1 MRVLLL
7 IFSLIFLQNTVFAID
22 NAQVWNSYLGSA
34 ERTIKSNWYKLSGLN
49 RHQKECS
56 TNLYFNI
63 KNTGEIYGI
72 KVLSSN
78 CSDEIKNLAIKA
90 VTISSPLKPFPAEIH
105 ATNEISIDYIFNYEL
120 LPENKEIFKEN
131 KTPQQ
136 QQNLEAISDVASEL
150 GLNSDDNSS
159 ATVVSTE
166 TEKEN
171 MTTLPQANDNNKRL
185 AVCFAIVGAILIIL
199 GCLILFWIRYQKK

>member
-34 ERTIKSNWYKLSGLN
+34 EKTIKSNWYKLSGLN

-78 CSDEIKNLAIKA
+78 CSDEIKNLAIKEF
-90 VTISSPLKPFPAEIH
+90 VRPK
-105 ATNEISIDYIFNYEL
+105 
-120 LPENKEIFKEN
+120 
-131 KTPQQ
+131 
-136 QQNLEAISDVASEL
+136 DVADTIYALVHVIKSVT
-150 GLNSDDNSS
+150 GQN
-159 ATVVSTE
+159 
-166 TEKEN
+166 
-171 MTTLPQANDNNKRL
+171 
-185 AVCFAIVGAILIIL
+185 IIL
-199 GCLILFWIRYQKK
+199 DMGQSV